1 MGLFQTNTKETS
13 RIEAF
18 SDGVFAIAITL
29 LVLDIHVP
37 EIKGDQSLL
46 TALLKQ
52 WTNYLAFLVGFFTI
66 LICWI
71 NHHVMFEYIHK
82 ANSTLLM
89 LNGLKLLVISFTP
102 FVTAVLSKY
111 IGTPQQSTA
120 VTIYGFNFAL
130 MGIAM
135 FLICAY
141 SCMQQFVK
149 EPLKRRKAFKKL
161 YAFAAILSITI
172 FLVSFVSTPF
182 ALVLFFAM
190 FFIFMSPK
198 RVVSFLEKRQREHNL
213 STSLIETLE
222 PEQAGA

>member
-1 MGLFQTNTKETS
+1 MSFLNANTKQTS

-37 EIKGDQSLL
+37 EVKSNEPLL
-46 TALLKQ
+46 PALLQ
-52 WTNYLAFLVGFFTI
+52 NWTNYLAFLVGFFTI

-82 ANSTLLM
+82 ADSGLLM
-89 LNGLKLLVISFTP
+89 LNGVKLLVISFTP

-120 VTIYGFNFAL
+120 VTIYGFNFLL
-130 MGIAM
+130 MGSAM
-135 FLICAY
+135 FFICHYA
-141 SCMQQFVK
+141 CRKEFVK
-149 EPLKRRKAFKKL
+149 EPNRKKAFRFL
-161 YAFAAILSITI
+161 YAFAAILSATI
-172 FLVSFVSTPF
+172 FLVSFASTLI

-190 FFIFMSPK
+190 FLIFMSPK
-198 RVVSFLEKRQREHNL
+198 KVVHFLEKKLAKTGL
-213 STSLIETLE
+213 SSATTTA
-222 PEQAGA
+222 QTAA